1 MGRRHPCQLRPL
13 ADRLPDSAYIF
24 SDSTH
29 PFMTGSKCGRAY
41 SLGSNQCSAIGIFT
55 SMTQIVDRWSGVTV
69 NTN

>member
-1 MGRRHPCQLRPL
+1 MITSSWKWPSWNV
-13 ADRLPDSAYIF
+13 AIF

-55 SMTQIVDRWSGVTV
+55 SLTQIVDRWSGVTV